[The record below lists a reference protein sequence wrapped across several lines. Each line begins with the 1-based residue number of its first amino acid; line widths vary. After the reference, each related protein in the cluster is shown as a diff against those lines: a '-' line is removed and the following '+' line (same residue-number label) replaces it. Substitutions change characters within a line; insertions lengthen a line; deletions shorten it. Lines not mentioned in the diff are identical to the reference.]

1 MSVLMRI
8 MIAFT
13 LSSAIE
19 AGVSTMYLES
29 LSYWQSTKDTDNLP
43 FQLDLSVLEKIL
55 EYWL

>member
-1 MSVLMRI
+1 MRI